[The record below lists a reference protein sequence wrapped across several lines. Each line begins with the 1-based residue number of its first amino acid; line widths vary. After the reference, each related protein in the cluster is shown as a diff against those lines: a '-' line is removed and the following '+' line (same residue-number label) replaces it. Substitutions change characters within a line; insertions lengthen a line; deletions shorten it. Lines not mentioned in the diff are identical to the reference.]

1 MRQQVNLRIDSN
13 LVTRLDAQAERLH
26 STRNYVI
33 EVLIR
38 EGLVALEHENVFRVI
53 GAAIESRTSSALSPV
68 ESEMDAELRTTEQ
81 IAKEHVEET
90 IAEIAQDPG
99 PKQVEQEDPWGP
111 FDHTAEAKVHKFHR
125 FDALIP
131 KTVEYRNGVQFG
143 FHECVCGAIEENK
156 TKVRKQ

>member
-99 PKQVEQEDPWGP
+99 SDQVEKQDPWS

-125 FDALIP
+125 FELLVP
-131 KTVEYRNGVQFG
+131 SSVEYRNGVQFG
-143 FHECVCGAIEENK
+143 LHRCACGEVEETK